1 VTRRR
6 KAEEEAMTLNR
17 KKKEMV
23 RTYAVTLGEWVK
35 ERTSTARDRNAV
47 AFLAVRD
54 DVKEA
59 LGAGFPLKTI
69 WTHMYA
75 HGNVPFGYDTFRNY
89 VNRYIVRPE
98 GDGAREPSPAENS
111 QEMPAPIKGKS
122 AGQASGPKVKKSDV
136 IPGFIFNASPKKEDL
151 I

>member
-1 VTRRR
+1 MTR
-6 KAEEEAMTLNR
+6 NR
-17 KKKEMV
+17 KKKEMA

-35 ERTSTARDRNAV
+35 ERMSTARDRNAV

-75 HGNVPFGYDTFRNY
+75 QGNVPFGYDTFRNY
-89 VNRYIVRPE
+89 VNRYIVRPVN
-98 GDGAREPSPAENS
+98 DGPRGPSPAENS
-111 QEMPAPIKGKS
+111 QEMPAHMKGKS
-122 AGQASGPKVKKSDV
+122 VGKSSGPKVKKSDA